1 MPLIKFTTNMQLP
14 EERMEELGR
23 KLAKGLCSVTGEPES
38 ATKVELA
45 GGRALRSGGGSED
58 RAAHIEIRNSEVAKP
73 QADSLTQALCPVVED
88 VLAIAKEK
96 VYIAVLTNRNSMWR
110 AN

>member
-23 KLAKGLCSVTGEPES
+23 KLAKGLCGVTGEPES
-38 ATKVELA
+38 ATKVELS
-45 GGRALRSGGGSED
+45 GGRALRSASGVEE
-58 RAAHIEIRNSEVAKP
+58 RAAHIEIRNSEIEKA
-73 QADSLTQALCPVVED
+73 QADSLAQALCPVVEE
-88 VLAIAKEK
+88 VLAIDKAKI
-96 VYIAVLTNRNSMWR
+96 YIAVLTNRSSMWR